1 MNIFKKKLEDSTP
14 KELNFEPIE
23 LFQTLFHKEGYS
35 YLRGI
40 QEEVLTSWHQIRD
53 QRDVLC
59 KMNTGSGKT
68 LVSLLML
75 YSKMVEGVGTSL
87 YLCPDKQLLEQ
98 AKTQAALYGIPVC
111 EISKI
116 DGRNVF
122 PNDFTNSK
130 AILLCTFQKLFN
142 SRSIFQ
148 RDQIEVGSIVLDDA
162 HTCVDLARDAT
173 TIHLS
178 FGHELSD
185 RILCLFEEDLKHQA
199 PGTYNRLMEGDP
211 YAKILKVPYW
221 SWLSRNEE
229 LINLIGKFSEYD
241 ELFFKWGLIADDLDS
256 YNCFIGPKGIEIAP
270 IHVPFHN
277 ISAFNEAKHRYIL
290 SATFEDQIDLI
301 KDLGINKDSILNA
314 LIPKDRKDV
323 GQRLILAPQ
332 RFDSDITDDQII
344 DLAKSYSESGINVMV
359 MVPSKKRAH
368 KWIKGGAS
376 IIDKS
381 SINEQIIELKK
392 QKGLFYVLVNRYD
405 GVDLNGDMCRILILD
420 GYPSFTSYEQLY
432 TELRLES
439 VKASLKAQI
448 IEQGLGRA
456 VRSGSDFCTVYLM
469 GKDLLQFIGNTSNL
483 KYFTPVTRKQL
494 KLGLSLL
501 DEEPT
506 INSLKTIKETAKLCL
521 IQDPNWREYHAEIL
535 SEVEVEVEET
545 NDRISNNLKIADV
558 EAKAMVKFRSRD
570 YQGASHNIIKDIVDG
585 LDLTNKQKGWYFEH
599 SANYLYLDSIPKS
612 NDLQIKASSITSH
625 MLQSKNG
632 HKFTKIVANEEQ
644 AGQVLKFVK
653 NFETSQDFKI
663 YFESFLENL
672 QFSPDISHTKFENS
686 LAEVGR
692 LIGFDAQEP
701 ELEFGNGP
709 DVLWVMTDNHY
720 LILEAKSRAIH
731 DEITRDNIGQLLIS
745 GEWFKNLYGST
756 AKHNLVTLQPPNIQ
770 GWNVNSS
777 PETRV
782 IDQESLS
789 LLKITLRKF
798 VEGIINSGCF
808 SASNQEVSKLLGS
821 HSLTPAGFRKLFLKK
836 VATKKR

>member
-40 QEEVLTSWHQIRD
+40 QEEVLNSWHQIRD

-87 YLCPDKQLLEQ
+87 YLCPDNQLLEQ
-98 AKTQAALYGIPVC
+98 AKSQAELYGIPVC
-111 EISKI
+111 EINKV

-122 PNDFTNSK
+122 PNEFINSK
-130 AILLCTFQKLFN
+130 AILLCTFQRLFN

-148 RDQIEVGSIVLDDA
+148 RDNIEVGSIVLDDA
-162 HTCVDLARDAT
+162 HVCLDIAREAT
-173 TIHLS
+173 TIQLP
-178 FGHELSD
+178 FGHGLSE
-185 RILCLFEEDLKHQA
+185 RILKLFKEDLKHQA
-199 PGTYNRLMEGDP
+199 PGTYHRLIGGDP

-229 LINLIGKFSEYD
+229 LINLIGEFSEDD
-241 ELFFKWGLIADDLDS
+241 ELFFKWGLIADDLTS
-256 YNCFIGPKGIEIAP
+256 YNCFVGPRGIEIAP
-270 IHVPFHN
+270 IHVPYHN
-277 ISAFNEAKHRYIL
+277 VSAFNEAKHRYIL

-301 KDLGINKDSILNA
+301 KDLGINKDSIQNA

-332 RFDSDITDDQII
+332 RFDTRITDEQIMS
-344 DLAKSYSESGINVMV
+344 LAKSYSESGINVMV
-359 MVPSKKRAH
+359 MAPSWERAN
-368 KWIKGGAS
+368 KWKDIGAT
-376 IIDKS
+376 IIDNS
-381 SINEQIIELKK
+381 SINADIDKLKN

-432 TELRLES
+432 SELRLES

-456 VRSGSDFCTVYLM
+456 VRSGSDYCAVYLM
-469 GKDLLQFIGNTSNL
+469 GKDLLQFVGNSSNL

-501 DEEPT
+501 DEESKS
-506 INSLKTIKETAKLCL
+506 NSLETIKDTANLCL
-521 IQDPNWREYHAEIL
+521 IQDSNWREYHSGIL
-535 SEVEVEVEET
+535 SEVEIEET
-545 NDRISNNLKIADV
+545 NDRITTNLKIADA
-558 EAKAMVKFRSRD
+558 ESKAMEKFRSRD
-570 YQGASHNIIKDIVDG
+570 YQGASDKILNDIVDSF
-585 LDLTNKQKGWYFEH
+585 DLTSKQKGWYFEG
-599 SANYLYLDSIPKS
+599 SANYMFLGNIAKS
-612 NDLQIKASSITSH
+612 NDLQIKASSTTSH

-632 HKFTKIVANEEQ
+632 HNYTKIVANEEQ
-644 AGQVLKFVK
+644 ASQVLNFVK

-663 YFESFLENL
+663 YFEETLDNL
-672 QFSPDISHTKFENS
+672 QFNPDIPHTKFENS

-692 LIGFDAQEP
+692 LIGFYAQEP

-745 GEWFKNLYGST
+745 GEWFKNLYGPI

-782 IDQESLS
+782 IDEESLT
-789 LLKITLRKF
+789 LLKETLRRF
-798 VEGIINSGCF
+798 VDGIINSGCF
-808 SASNQEVSKLLGS
+808 SASNQEVANLLGS
-821 HSLTPAGFRKLFLKK
+821 HSLTPAGFRTKFLKP
-836 VATKKR
+836 VASKKR